1 MIDERTQRIDM
12 CLTSFQT
19 AVCLLESMAATA
31 YRNCMQDARVDTV
44 SVYRLQYDKMY
55 NAMLKAKN
63 ELYDAI
69 GGMEDYK
76 YQINEGETNE

>member
-1 MIDERTQRIDM
+1 MIDERTQRIEM

-31 YRNCMQDARVDTV
+31 YRNFMQDARTGTLAE
-44 SVYRLQYDKMY
+44 YKLQYDRAY

-63 ELYDAI
+63 NLYDAI
-69 GGMEDYK
+69 GDMEEYK
-76 YQINEGETNE
+76 YTTQGEER